1 MTLSRL
7 FLERYDPL
15 TTYWLP
21 GVLGRVNDDQMR
33 RRPHPRCNS
42 IAWILWHIARVE
54 DAGLN
59 RFVADDPQVFDEGGW
74 AERMNVPLRHHGS
87 GMTLAEVDDLSARI
101 DLAALRAYADAV
113 QARTRAIVAD
123 LDAQLDADPGRLDAA
138 VAPERLRAIVF
149 DEGLARS
156 DPDGLFANYTGWSRG
171 KCLMTFGLTHPY
183 QHLGEMEVLT
193 ALLGVEYG

>member
-1 MTLSRL
+1 MTLARL

-21 GVLGRVNDDQMR
+21 GVLGRVDDDEMR

-101 DLAALRAYADAV
+101 DLAALARPPIPRRGTIPRCSTSPSPARASAG
-113 QARTRAIVAD
+113 T
-123 LDAQLDADPGRLDAA
+123 
-138 VAPERLRAIVF
+138 
-149 DEGLARS
+149 
-156 DPDGLFANYTGWSRG
+156 
-171 KCLMTFGLTHPY
+171 
-183 QHLGEMEVLT
+183 
-193 ALLGVEYG
+193 